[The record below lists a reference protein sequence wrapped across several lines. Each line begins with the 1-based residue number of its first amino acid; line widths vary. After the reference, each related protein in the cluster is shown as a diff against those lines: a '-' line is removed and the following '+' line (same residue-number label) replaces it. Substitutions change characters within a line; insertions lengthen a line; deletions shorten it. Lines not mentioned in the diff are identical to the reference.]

1 MDTIDDEKSTYFWE
15 FSAAVPFRARAAT
28 VQVNVSAL
36 LNLKCFLY
44 DVHRLKVVRYWV
56 QSCINVCISKQIWI
70 LSQISQMAFGLDWK
84 KWPHFQNGWPKHTPS
99 SILRVLTYEI
109 LESYW
114 CKIFDKLHVWFQN
127 SYNFNQYLAHRL
139 SFQSYGSCSL
149 SGTLDLL
156 QFSHNTLDICI
167 QTIPTPRHITV
178 WHNVSLSMVGG
189 DS

>member
-1 MDTIDDEKSTYFWE
+1 MFLVRCT
-15 FSAAVPFRARAAT
+15 
-28 VQVNVSAL
+28 QVEG
-36 LNLKCFLY
+36 C
-44 DVHRLKVVRYWV
+44 
-56 QSCINVCISKQIWI
+56 QI
-70 LSQISQMAFGLDWK
+70 LSPIMHQCMYFQTDLDFVTNITNGIWAR
-84 KWPHFQNGWPKHTPS
+84 PYFQNGWPKHTPS